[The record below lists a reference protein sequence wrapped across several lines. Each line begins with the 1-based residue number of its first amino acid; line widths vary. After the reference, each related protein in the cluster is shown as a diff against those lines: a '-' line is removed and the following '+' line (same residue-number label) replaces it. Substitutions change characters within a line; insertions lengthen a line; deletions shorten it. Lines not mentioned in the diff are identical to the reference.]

1 MSDSAASASEPVL
14 EIIPD
19 GRDLIASVTL
29 SRGTTFQ
36 VAGWTNEIVELAN
49 AILAAESKW
58 MPGELLAFARDVLAS
73 GRTRVLP
80 IEADPSYL
88 DDVGDA
94 RGEDE
99 FQKMKR
105 AREAMKRFGT
115 LVRGILYEVA
125 KRLERE
131 ARELSESSRPETV
144 Q

>member
-1 MSDSAASASEPVL
+1 VSNSPASVSEPTL

-19 GRDLIASVTL
+19 GRNLIAAVSL

-36 VAGWTNEIVELAN
+36 VGGWTNEIVELAN
-49 AILAAESKW
+49 TILAAESKW
-58 MPGELLAFARDVLAS
+58 MPEELLIFARDVLAS
-73 GRTRVLP
+73 RRTRVLP
-80 IEADPSYL
+80 LEADPNYL

-115 LVRGILYEVA
+115 LMRGILYEVA

-131 ARELSESSRPETV
+131 AQELSESSRPETI